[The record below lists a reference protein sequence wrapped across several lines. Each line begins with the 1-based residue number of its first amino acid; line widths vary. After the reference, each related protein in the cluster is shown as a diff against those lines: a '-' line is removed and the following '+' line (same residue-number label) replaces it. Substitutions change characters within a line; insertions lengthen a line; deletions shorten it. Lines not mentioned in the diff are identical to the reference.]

1 VGKLRSSFVDSSE
14 KYSTK
19 DDMIE
24 ELFQQALGIESPWF
38 IKSIEFEAANKRL
51 DIHIDFKRG
60 STFSDG
66 SESGPCKAYDT
77 VDKKWRH
84 LNFFQHECYL
94 HARVPRIKRNDGR
107 VRLISPPWS
116 GVVSGFTLLFEA
128 LLIQLCKSMP
138 VHNVSQLTGVSDYL
152 IWRVLDVYINGSKFD
167 EDLHVLNTIGMD
179 ETSIA
184 KGHDYITLFVDL
196 QEKRT
201 VHISDGKGSRTVVD
215 FVEYLEARQG
225 DRKQITDVSC
235 DMSPAFIKGVGE
247 QLPNAEITFDK
258 FHILKIIN
266 EGVDQVRREEVKYNP
281 LLKGARYI
289 FLKNDSNL
297 TIKQKQFK
305 ETLCLSK
312 LNLKSLRAMNIRES
326 FQQIYSID
334 DLTAFEEGLKAW
346 YFWATH
352 SQLPPMIKAAKT
364 VKRHWDG
371 VIRWQKSKI
380 NNGILEGLNSVLQ
393 AAKRKAR
400 GYKRNHFKTIA
411 YLLTGRLD
419 FSKINKF
426 ALPT

>member
-1 VGKLRSSFVDSSE
+1 
-14 KYSTK
+14 
-19 DDMIE
+19 ME

-51 DIHIDFKRG
+51 DIHVDFKRG
-60 STFSDG
+60 ATFSDG
-66 SESGPCKAYDT
+66 SEGAACKAYDT
-77 VDKKWRH
+77 VNKTWRH

-94 HARVPRIKRNDGR
+94 HARVPRIKREDGC

-152 IWRVLDVYINGSKFD
+152 IWRVLDVYINAAKFD
-167 EDLHVLNTIGMD
+167 ENLHALHTIGMD

-196 QEKRT
+196 LEKRT
-201 VHISDGKGSRTVVD
+201 VHISDGKGSATVVD
-215 FVEYLEARQG
+215 FVDYLEDRKG
-225 DRKQITDVSC
+225 DREQIGNVSC
-235 DMSPAFIKGVGE
+235 DMSPAFIKRVDE
-247 QLPNAEITFDK
+247 QLPKAEITFDK
-258 FHILKIIN
+258 FHILKVIN
-266 EGVDQVRREEVKYNP
+266 EGVDQVRREEAKDNP

-289 FLKNDSNL
+289 FLKNNSNL
-297 TIKQKQFK
+297 TVKQKLIKK
-305 ETLCLSK
+305 ELGLSK
-312 LNLKSLRAMNIRES
+312 LNLKSIRAMNIRES
-326 FQQIYSID
+326 FQQIYSLD
-334 DLTAFEEGLKAW
+334 SLTAFEESLKSW

-371 VIRWQKSKI
+371 VVRWQKSKI
-380 NNGILEGLNSVLQ
+380 NNGILEGLNSVLK

-411 YLLTGRLD
+411 YLLTEKLD
-419 FSKINKF
+419 FSKINVF